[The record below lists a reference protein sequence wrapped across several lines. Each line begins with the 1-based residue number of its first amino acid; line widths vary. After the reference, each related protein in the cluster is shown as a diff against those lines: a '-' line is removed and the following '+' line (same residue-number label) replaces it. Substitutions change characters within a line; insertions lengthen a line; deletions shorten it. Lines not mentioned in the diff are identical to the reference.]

1 MALQSSG
8 PISLDQINI
17 ESAGSQVSGTQI
29 NIDNAGVRALIAR
42 SAGVTSSFSDFYGAE
57 VYPTTGGEQ
66 NTGYNYAGGSLANG
80 TGTLHYTIGSGGQN
94 NYTTT
99 SRTIWVGF
107 VNGTDSENIDFIANA
122 STTNLR
128 CKVDLI
134 RAQGVNNF
142 DFVRSG
148 NSGTA
153 GKMYKDTNVSTSDE
167 IIFEGSVG
175 SSGNAWGSGA
185 VRWPIR
191 IMADAGIT
199 FKGVTFASG
208 RDWQFRNTTRYTN
221 VSSVHF
227 DIAFAQGVQG

>member
-1 MALQSSG
+1 MTLQSSG
-8 PISLDQINI
+8 AISLDQMNI
-17 ESAGSQVSGTQI
+17 ETAGSQVSGTQI
-29 NIDNAGVRALIAR
+29 NIDDADIRALIGR
-42 SAGVTSSFSDFYGAE
+42 SAGATSSFSDFYGAE

-66 NTGYNYAGGSLANG
+66 NTGYNYAGGSLADG
-80 TGTLHYTIGSGGQN
+80 TGTLHYTIGVGYV
-94 NYTTT
+94 YTTT

-107 VNGTDSENIDFIANA
+107 VNSTDSGNIDFMA
-122 STTNLR
+122 SASSANLR

-134 RAQGVNNF
+134 RAQGVNSF
-142 DFVRSG
+142 DFVKSG

-153 GKMYKDTNVSTSDE
+153 GKMYKDTSVNTSNE
-167 IIFEGSVG
+167 ILFEGSVG

-199 FKGVTFASG
+199 FTSNASG
-208 RDWQFRNTTRYTN
+208 RVWEFRNTTRYTN
-221 VSSVHF
+221 VSSIHF